1 MSHPKRKTG
10 LSSDTNIL
18 KAIEVVQG
26 IINRIGRNSFLIKGW
41 TITLVVITM
50 LLKGTDI
57 QILIAFVP
65 LFVFWYLDA
74 YFLWQERM
82 YRELYKWIITTK
94 PIELET
100 LFDMNAYRFESDV
113 DSQLRIMRSKTLIC
127 FYGSVVILILLYAII
142 LPLVILLIQEM
153 VPNAV

>member
-1 MSHPKRKTG
+1 LSHPKRKTG

>member
-1 MSHPKRKTG
+1 M
-10 LSSDTNIL
+10 SSDTNIL
-18 KAIEVVQG
+18 KAIEIVQG
-26 IINRIGRNSFLIKGW
+26 IINRMGRNSFLIKGW

-82 YRELYKWIITTK
+82 YRELYKWIIITK
-94 PIELET
+94 PKELET

-113 DSQLRIMRSKTLIC
+113 DSQLRIMRSKTLFC
-127 FYGSVVILILLYAII
+127 FYGSVVILILLYAVI
-142 LPLVILLIQEM
+142 LPLVILLIQQFFPDF
-153 VPNAV
+153 V